1 MYISELGLP
10 NNNEQE
16 QENMDQAELEVEL
29 SIDLLEEKV
38 NITHW
43 SYILWEG
50 KGPHWASFIA

>member
-16 QENMDQAELEVEL
+16 QENMDQAELEAEL

-38 NITHW
+38 NITH
-43 SYILWEG
+43 
-50 KGPHWASFIA
+50 